1 MYRATKDLIAERL
14 KHTKY
19 NNIKTV
25 PVQYVPLGEVN
36 QCHQNTFKYQKL
48 DVLKT
53 GCTRSMPV
61 SGWLVG
67 EYDKVKKQTE
77 IIQHWWNLDSI
88 TNQHFDTTPLGTPL
102 HHRKYEY
109 VVDLE
114 ISIWGNENF
123 ARIDSNVASSLLY
136 RDNKWLQVTLDKDA
150 RTAVDTDFNYEDIQT
165 LDIETIFKANIV

>member
-77 IIQHWWNLDSI
+77 IIQHWLNLAVCAMK
-88 TNQHFDTTPLGTPL
+88 TRQKPGYGA
-102 HHRKYEY
+102 HRD
-109 VVDLE
+109 VDCWPSE
-114 ISIWGNENF
+114 RFTRRPSHVG
-123 ARIDSNVASSLLY
+123 
-136 RDNKWLQVTLDKDA
+136 RDGD
-150 RTAVDTDFNYEDIQT
+150 
-165 LDIETIFKANIV
+165 